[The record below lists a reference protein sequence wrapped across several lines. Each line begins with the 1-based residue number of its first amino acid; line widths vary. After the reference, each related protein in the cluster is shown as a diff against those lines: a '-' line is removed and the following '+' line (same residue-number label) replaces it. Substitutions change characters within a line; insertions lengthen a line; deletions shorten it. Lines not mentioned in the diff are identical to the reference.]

1 MVKRSDTRH
10 AILAAGLLVTLAALA
25 CRAPVRP
32 YVCAV
37 DMQAVG
43 VDVDVHSVWTCN
55 RKVLYRAARKKAFSL
70 REFREAAAFFEQ
82 LIDFQV
88 DTQPSHLGVLPGPD
102 LKQDVRDLD
111 AWYELNHGK
120 LRWDAGLGKIVYAG
134 LASSAGAD

>member
-1 MVKRSDTRH
+1 MRTAVNGHQASVLQPPSARRLDVRYSRMVKRSDARH

-37 DMQAVG
+37 DTQAVG

-88 DTQPSHLGVLPGPD
+88 DTQPSHLGVLPG
-102 LKQDVRDLD
+102 
-111 AWYELNHGK
+111 
-120 LRWDAGLGKIVYAG
+120 
-134 LASSAGAD
+134 